1 MHPVFEQL
9 QREIGESLKGL
20 DAAQTQFRP
29 VNSSEK
35 WSIQQVMEHLLL
47 TYTYSFQAFEAR
59 IERGVPTK
67 AKPNV
72 PMRAVQFVVLT
83 VGFMPKG
90 RKAPVMVTPPMC
102 GALLSGDALVL
113 QADEALI
120 RLDELADKAEGL
132 FGRQRSISHQVLGPL
147 NVTQWRRF
155 QLVHGE
161 HHLKQIRAIRLAHGV

>member
-9 QREIGESLKGL
+9 QREIGECLKGL
-20 DAAQTQFRP
+20 DAAQTQLHP
-29 VNSSEK
+29 MNQPEK

-47 TYTYSFQAFEAR
+47 TYAYSFQAFEAR
-59 IERGVPTK
+59 IERGAPTK
-67 AKPNV
+67 AKPDV
-72 PMRAVQFVVLT
+72 QMRAVQFVVLK

-90 RKAPVMVTPPMC
+90 RKAPAMVTPPTCEMP
-102 GALLSGDALVL
+102 LSGDALVL

-120 RLDELADKAEGL
+120 RLDELACRAEGL

-147 NVTQWRRF
+147 SVSQWRRF
-155 QLVHGE
+155 QLVHGR